1 MKQPARILVADDSRD
16 DVFLLRQAFSEA
28 GLAASI
34 DHMLDGEQA
43 IQYLLKADPAPD
55 LILLDL
61 KMPRMDGFGVL
72 EWLRTQPRL
81 GHLPA
86 VVLSASIIQED
97 KNKAKALGAHAFFTK
112 PADFEDFIGLATNI
126 YHQWLPP
133 SQPERT
139 ILQKQF

>member
-72 EWLRTQPRL
+72 ECLRTQPRL
-81 GHLPA
+81 RDLPV
-86 VVLSASIIQED
+86 VVLSASIIEED
-97 KNKAKALGAHAFFTK
+97 KNKAKALGARAFFTK
-112 PADFEDFIGLATNI
+112 PASSEDLIALVTNI
-126 YHQWLPP
+126 SQQWLPA
-133 SQPERT
+133 
-139 ILQKQF
+139 LAA